1 MERNMHDVAQL
12 IVSCWRLSGQ
22 ESLPTS
28 HAVLDRALAKVVS
41 TEVFPDW
48 ARDQL
53 SFADSRVGLQCVEL
67 PLLLDLAQKAQLTAA
82 PNPSYRTVRVL
93 VSERAAAKLV
103 QRLGVN
109 NDDARRWGV
118 ALREAVDALKAQES
132 VSKLPVTVEY

>member
-12 IVSCWRLSGQ
+12 IISCWRLSGE
-22 ESLPTS
+22 ESLPTA

-41 TEVFPDW
+41 TDVFPSW

-53 SFADSRVGLQCVEL
+53 SFADSRVGLQCSEL

-93 VSERAAAKLV
+93 VSESAAATLV
-103 QRLGVN
+103 HRLEVDN
-109 NDDARRWGV
+109 NDARRWGA
-118 ALREAVDALKAQES
+118 ALRDAVDALKAQEGA
-132 VSKLPVTVEY
+132 SKRTVTIEY